1 MSKEIIKI
9 TKSACIKLG
18 NIAKQQ
24 NNKNLFF
31 SIRGGGCNG
40 FKYSIEPM
48 NFKPNTSIECIK
60 REDFNL
66 YICDYSIMHIWGTT
80 IDWKKDIMGETF
92 HFENPEAASKCG
104 CGTSFRSKKQ
114 NN

>member
-18 NIAKQQ
+18 QIAKES

-40 FKYSIEPM
+40 FKYNLEPM
-48 NFKPNTSIECIK
+48 VHKPAPYTECIQK
-60 REDFNL
+60 ENFNL
-66 YICDYSIMHIWGTT
+66 YICDHSIMHVWGTT
-80 IDWKKDIMGETF
+80 IDWRKDIMGETF
-92 HFENPEAASKCG
+92 HFENPEAISKCG
-104 CGTSFRSKKQ
+104 CGTSFTTNKS
-114 NN
+114 